1 MKSEHR
7 KRQNRE
13 AQWRYR
19 KRHAEAIK
27 LCANLGL
34 RMDQA
39 REMMKRERNRKDK
52 PCATSVSCT
61 PSPDPQ

>member
-1 MKSEHR
+1 MKSERR

-19 KRHAEAIK
+19 RRHAEAIK

-39 REMMKRERNRKDK
+39 REMKRERNRKEGS
-52 PCATSVSCT
+52 PCVTS
-61 PSPDPQ
+61 P

>member
-19 KRHAEAIK
+19 RRHAEAIK

-34 RMDQA
+34 TMDQA
-39 REMMKRERNRKDK
+39 REMMKRERNRKEGS
-52 PCATSVSCT
+52 PCVTS
-61 PSPDPQ
+61 P